1 MSSEKWCEGNVGC
14 MVIEKLLINVFVI
27 MVPLIIYSLKA
38 EGGWK
43 IQRSLTMFH
52 FMSGAVILCMS
63 FSIRQ
68 GEVFWDLRYIPILLA
83 FLYGGKRAGW
93 GVTAVSAVFRLIVGG
108 DLTGFALVHFLLSAL
123 LFSIFTNRFY
133 QLSSKWPRLKF
144 VSLVSLWPVLI
155 QVTLSLIIMQWLF
168 RDSYLPAMWG
178 VAVYYAIFG
187 VGAMFL
193 ITYLY
198 ETLLER
204 DRVIAESLRAEKYN
218 SLNELAA
225 TIAHEVRNPLTVVK
239 GFVQLMAEGE
249 KKNQYHALIVGEL
262 NRAEAIIN
270 EYLSAAKPK
279 MDQQRVFSVE
289 ETVHSVVSLLRPY
302 AAKGHVQ
309 LSVESSEETLWVWA
323 DQNKLKQALLNFIKN
338 GIEATPPN
346 GSVSIKLDKTAKKKL
361 LLTIEDT
368 GVGMTKEQ
376 LKQIGTAYFTT
387 KDSGTGI
394 GTMVSIR
401 MIEMMGGH
409 VSYASKPKKGTCV
422 HIMLPLYDK

>member
-1 MSSEKWCEGNVGC
+1 MGC

-68 GEVFWDLRYIPILLA
+68 GDVFWDLRYIPILLA

-108 DLTGFALVHFLLSAL
+108 DLTCFALVHFLLSAL

-133 QLSSKWPRLKF
+133 QLPSKWPRLKF

-279 MDQQRVFSVE
+279 MDQQRVFSVG

-346 GSVSIKLDKTAKKKL
+346 GAVLIKLDKTAKKKL

-422 HIMLPLYDK
+422 HIMLPLYDKAL

>member
-1 MSSEKWCEGNVGC
+1 
-14 MVIEKLLINVFVI
+14 
-27 MVPLIIYSLKA
+27 
-38 EGGWK
+38 
-43 IQRSLTMFH
+43 
-52 FMSGAVILCMS
+52 
-63 FSIRQ
+63 
-68 GEVFWDLRYIPILLA
+68 
-83 FLYGGKRAGW
+83 
-93 GVTAVSAVFRLIVGG
+93 
-108 DLTGFALVHFLLSAL
+108 
-123 LFSIFTNRFY
+123 
-133 QLSSKWPRLKF
+133 
-144 VSLVSLWPVLI
+144 
-155 QVTLSLIIMQWLF
+155 
-168 RDSYLPAMWG
+168 MWG

-279 MDQQRVFSVE
+279 MDQQRVFSVG

-346 GSVSIKLDKTAKKKL
+346 GAVLIKLDKTAKKKL

-422 HIMLPLYDK
+422 HIMLPLYDKAL